1 MTGWFVP
8 GRIEVLGKHT
18 DYAGGRVLVCAIDRG
33 VTVDAAPDTGAAITA
48 TSAHGEPVTLVAGHD
63 PGLPAGHWG
72 RYLQTVVDRL
82 TRNFGP
88 LPGCRLSITSTLP
101 LASGMSSSSAL
112 LVGCALA
119 VADAAGLPDVPAWR
133 TAIGSRLDLA
143 GYLACVENGSAF
155 GPLVGDAGVGTRGG
169 SEDHCAMLC
178 GEPDRLARFRFDPM
192 AQDSSVDFPP
202 GWAFV
207 VASSGVRAE
216 KTGTA
221 REAYNAASAAVGEI
235 VRRARASLGSH
246 ERTLAGLVRVE
257 GVEAVLKTVADSP
270 ALARRLEHF
279 LAESERLVPAGARA
293 VAADDAETLG
303 VVAAESHRLA
313 SDLLGNQVP
322 QTNHLVASARR
333 LGAPAASAFGAGFGG
348 SVWALLPRPDAEE
361 FARDW
366 LDEYR
371 DSFRTEAEAA
381 EAIITRP
388 SVAAHRLVS

>member
-1 MTGWFVP
+1 MTTWFVP

-18 DYAGGRVLVCAIDRG
+18 DYAGGRVLVCAVDRG
-33 VTVDAAPDTGAAITA
+33 VTVRTLPGARGVEA
-48 TSAHGEPVTLVAGHD
+48 TSAHGDPVRLEAGRD

-72 RYLQTVVDRL
+72 RYLQTVLDRL

-88 LPGCRLSITSTLP
+88 LPPTRLRVESDLP

-119 VADAAGLPDVPAWR
+119 LAEAAGLPDKPPW
-133 TAIGSRLDLA
+133 TAEIRSRLDLA

-155 GPLVGDAGVGTRGG
+155 GGLVGDAGVGTRGG

-178 GEPDRLARFRFDPM
+178 GEQDRLSRFRFDPM
-192 AQDSSVDFPP
+192 AAEGTVAFP
-202 GWAFV
+202 GDWAFV

-216 KTGTA
+216 KTGAA
-221 REAYNAASAAVGEI
+221 RDAYNAASAMVGEI
-235 VRRARASLGSH
+235 VLRAGAALGSR
-246 ERTLAGLVRVE
+246 ERTLAGLV
-257 GVEAVLKTVADSP
+257 GAAGAEAVLGAVADSP
-270 ALARRLEHF
+270 ALTRRLQHF
-279 LAESERLVPAGARA
+279 LAESERLVPAGAEA
-293 VAADDAETLG
+293 VAAGDAAALG

-313 SDLLGNQVP
+313 SELLGNQIP

-348 SVWALLPRPDAEE
+348 SVWAVVPRADADG

-366 LDEYR
+366 LEEYR
-371 DSFRTEAEAA
+371 QTFRTEGDAA
-381 EAIITRP
+381 ETIVTRP
-388 SVAAHRLVS
+388 SEAAHSVGP